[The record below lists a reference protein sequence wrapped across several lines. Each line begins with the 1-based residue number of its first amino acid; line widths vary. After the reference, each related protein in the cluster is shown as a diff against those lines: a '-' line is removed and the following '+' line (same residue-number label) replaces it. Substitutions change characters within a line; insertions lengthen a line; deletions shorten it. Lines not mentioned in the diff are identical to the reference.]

1 MLRYYVAFHEI
12 VLIARASV
20 KINSYPIDTQIL
32 SSGLNILI
40 TNERSFVL
48 FQMIE
53 LLMLLIC
60 YFCLFTSIQ
69 IKR

>member
-1 MLRYYVAFHEI
+1 MLRYYVALHEI
-12 VLIARASV
+12 VLIVRASV
-20 KINSYPIDTQIL
+20 KIIHIRLILKL